1 MRVKCLDQEHTALP
15 WPGLVLG
22 RLDPGSIALTVRPL
36 RLPHYTL
43 GLLVNMFLY
52 IFVLFTSHIVFVFFF
67 VKRISAVNNAEW
79 LDSLTEPPL
88 LQYSPAAQFL
98 ASYFPDGVGL
108 SPTLNDWKSKSED
121 STGARFCFV
130 CFT

>member
-1 MRVKCLDQEHTALP
+1 M
-15 WPGLVLG
+15 
-22 RLDPGSIALTVRPL
+22 
-36 RLPHYTL
+36 
-43 GLLVNMFLY
+43 
-52 IFVLFTSHIVFVFFF
+52 
-67 VKRISAVNNAEW
+67 NNAQW

-130 CFT
+130 LFYTTLIMACIKASLQSAVICWPNLGQISEE